1 LIAFRPASVTAA
13 TKAAHTLQKLTR
25 SSQQVKGGL
34 SAPEL
39 SFAAQTRHEEQFVSA
54 SPRNH

>member
-1 LIAFRPASVTAA
+1 MKENSILRGVWFTSY
-13 TKAAHTLQKLTR
+13 
-25 SSQQVKGGL
+25 SSL

-39 SFAAQTRHEEQFVSA
+39 SFAAQTRREEQFVSA